1 MGECLFETNGLDNDN
16 DLRRETRDDAQSAHQ
31 KKQHK
36 SLKPTRPH
44 TVDVGGKWFGCK
56 KSRNDRDSTDY
67 ERERQPPNRGQQI
80 SSTKEATWSTLHE
93 YITKGI
99 SRISSALLWEVD
111 GDPAMPQD
119 QGKTETHPIVTR
131 EIADP
136 PLLIDEDGEWEEEGC
151 ERTLIVP
158 SNVVEQQASQFN
170 SEAEIEEIV
179 TEYIDPPPLIN
190 EDDVEGESISPLK
203 VTTHI
208 STQIET
214 GLKTKEGEGAKLRP
228 PIRTSLDSTRWDK
241 LSSNLNP
248 VGRQEVYNENDYTYA
263 ERVEAA
269 EARILSALDIQ
280 EVESRLNLDGQWH
293 WLDSSY
299 NEEDEDEETI
309 TSASDSSMEKFI
321 KDMNEHTERR
331 IRNPKQVILEFESI
345 EASRRKE
352 EELCLP
358 SNYKYRRIETFFAKR
373 NNMKEKKAP
382 TNNVVQLATR
392 LNRKSRN
399 ETIVTTKRRRKI
411 IRTHRHKHR
420 WAKRSKNECSK
431 KTREVFKDSIG
442 CRQRSARLICNRSY
456 VVQKIGI
463 AWEMIALLRR
473 CLYPK
478 RDVIRWNL

>member
-1 MGECLFETNGLDNDN
+1 MGERLLKANGLYNDN
-16 DLRRETRDDAQSAHQ
+16 DFRCDSSEDMQDRYQLEPYQPQRSTL
-31 KKQHK
+31 QH
-36 SLKPTRPH
+36 TF
-44 TVDVGGKWFGCK
+44 DVLGKWFGQK
-56 KSRNDRDSTDY
+56 ILRNNGDTEIAPKTRNELPTKPST
-67 ERERQPPNRGQQI
+67 ERRKMDMAEYTSAINGTTQI
-80 SSTKEATWSTLHE
+80 ALLLNNQEQEVQRIRLTKE
-93 YITKGI
+93 
-99 SRISSALLWEVD
+99 
-111 GDPAMPQD
+111 
-119 QGKTETHPIVTR
+119 QGSDKT
-131 EIADP
+131 
-136 PLLIDEDGEWEEEGC
+136 
-151 ERTLIVP
+151 P
-158 SNVVEQQASQFN
+158 SYHR
-170 SEAEIEEIV
+170 
-179 TEYIDPPPLIN
+179 EYIDPPPLIN

-214 GLKTKEGEGAKLRP
+214 GLKTKDGEGALRP

-241 LSSNLNP
+241 SSCNLNP
-248 VGRQEVYNENDYTYA
+248 VGRQDVYNENNYTYA

-331 IRNPKQVILEFESI
+331 ILNPKQVILEFESM

-411 IRTHRHKHR
+411 IRTHMHKHR
-420 WAKRSKNECSK
+420 WAAKRSKNVCSM
-431 KTREVFKDSIG
+431 KTRKIFKDSIG
-442 CRQRSARLICNRSY
+442 YRQQSARLVCNRSY

-463 AWEMIALLRR
+463 ALEMIALLRR